1 MALFETKKETVL
13 PEVAECDKQLAALE
27 QRKNETIRTIGQLFV
42 QNNTSAS
49 AAGTVYEPYMKSM
62 EQMAAEVV
70 VLEKRKLAAQGLRK
84 CEKCGNIL
92 VLDSA
97 FCNKCGEKL
106 APLFATPAPAAAA
119 GICSKCGAAHNPDAQ
134 FCTNCGNNL
143 KAN

>member
-1 MALFETKKETVL
+1 MALFESKKETVL
-13 PEVAECDKQLAALE
+13 PEVAECDRQLAVLE
-27 QRKNETIRTIGQLFV
+27 QKKAETIRTIGQLYV
-42 QNNTSAS
+42 QNNTAAS
-49 AAGTVYEPYMKSM
+49 AAGTVYEQYMKQL
-62 EQMAAEVV
+62 EQMAEEVI
-70 VLEKRKLAAQGLRK
+70 VLEKRKLAAQGLRR

-106 APLFATPAPAAAA
+106 PPLFEKAVVQ
-119 GICSKCGAAHNPDAQ
+119 GVCSKCGAAHAPEAQ